1 MRNLFAKY
9 REVILGLLILILLT
23 VSWLLYASTLK
34 HDFQNEIISSLEEVS
49 TQGKSI
55 LEKEINGKLELLTEV
70 SRRVGFYTV
79 DNYEEAAAMLAATAQ
94 ENGFK
99 RMGVI
104 TAAGTTYTTDHVC
117 MDLSD
122 RPYYRRGLAG
132 ENSVSDPLVDREGSE
147 TIHVYAVPVYHDGEV
162 TAVLFGTY
170 DINEM
175 RGSWR

>member
-104 TAAGTTYTTDHVC
+104 TADGTTYTTDHV
-117 MDLSD
+117 
-122 RPYYRRGLAG
+122 
-132 ENSVSDPLVDREGSE
+132 
-147 TIHVYAVPVYHDGEV
+147 
-162 TAVLFGTY
+162 
-170 DINEM
+170 
-175 RGSWR
+175 